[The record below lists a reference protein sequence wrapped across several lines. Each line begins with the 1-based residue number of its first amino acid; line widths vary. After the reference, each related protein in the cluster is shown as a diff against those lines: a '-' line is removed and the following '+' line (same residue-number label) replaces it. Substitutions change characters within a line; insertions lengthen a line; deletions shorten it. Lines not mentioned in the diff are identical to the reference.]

1 MLKPFVNVCPVI
13 LAIQYQKAITALLG
27 LDYEITA
34 ANAKGLCKGNTK
46 LPGIGKGTADKIFEY
61 YTTGTI
67 QKLEE
72 KRLLNS
78 N

>member
-1 MLKPFVNVCPVI
+1 MPRAF
-13 LAIQYQKAITALLG
+13 AR
-27 LDYEITA
+27 
-34 ANAKGLCKGNTK
+34 GNTK